1 MVVAGVENR
10 ATYIMIG
17 VWSGVIAIYL
27 SVSKNSSVIAI
38 FSGVGDGAQRDGTKW
53 AIE

>member
-10 ATYIMIG
+10 ATYMMIG

-27 SVSKNSSVIAI
+27 SVSNDSSVIAI
-38 FSGVGDGAQRDGTKW
+38 LGGVGDGAQQDGTKW